1 MAYMNSLIDGAKLAF
16 TVGLMLAV
24 VNGLTARFSKDN
36 RTLDQIITGKVDSF
50 GGGQ

>member
-1 MAYMNSLIDGAKLAF
+1 MAYMNSLVDGAKLAF

-24 VNGLTARFSKDN
+24 VNGITARFTKDH
-36 RTLDQIITGKVDSF
+36 RTLDQIIAGQVINL